1 MVPASTIEKG
11 QSSQNELK
19 KSLWLILGVP
29 KSFHGVTYSYSIKF
43 PYISHHLGMETSVN
57 INPYLDS
64 YGHQLILRGF
74 VEQDEGGHQVLL
86 LAINLVGFQSIQEFV
101 VTEEYVS
108 ALFEYEIT
116 CFKLLGCL
124 WNTFY
129 NNGVPANPGFYDS
142 SIYFCY

>member
-1 MVPASTIEKG
+1 MNWK
-11 QSSQNELK
+11 NHFDLYWDFLK
-19 KSLWLILGVP
+19 VSMQL
-29 KSFHGVTYSYSIKF
+29 HSYFIKF

-124 WNTFY
+124 
-129 NNGVPANPGFYDS
+129 
-142 SIYFCY
+142 